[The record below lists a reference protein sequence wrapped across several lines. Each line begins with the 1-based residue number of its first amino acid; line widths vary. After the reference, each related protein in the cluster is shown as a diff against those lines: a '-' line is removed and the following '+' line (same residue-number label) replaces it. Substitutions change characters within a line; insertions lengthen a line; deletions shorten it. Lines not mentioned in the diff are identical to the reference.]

1 VFVAHFVR
9 PNWLTLTSQT
19 PKTLNEIAT
28 TKPFNIMAVFIS
40 HNMTQEELIKY
51 LTEVIKNTKRH
62 HPVRVGIDGVDASG
76 KTTLANSLA
85 DYLKSQNID
94 VIRASIDGFH
104 NPKAARYQK
113 GRNSPEGYYKDSFN
127 NQAIIDNLLAP
138 LGKNGN
144 LQYKKEI
151 FDFKTDNKIVLP
163 VQTANKDS
171 ILIMD
176 GVFLFRPELVDYWDF
191 KIFIE
196 ADFKITASRATKRDG
211 YYLGSEQ
218 EILDKYN
225 QRYVPGQQLY
235 FQEANPQEK
244 ADIIIENSDFEN
256 PVIKK
261 EIKTAH

>member
-1 VFVAHFVR
+1 MKQA
-9 PNWLTLTSQT
+9 
-19 PKTLNEIAT
+19 
-28 TKPFNIMAVFIS
+28 
-40 HNMTQEELIKY
+40 ELIKY
-51 LTEVIKNTKRH
+51 LAEIILNTKRH
-62 HPVRVGIDGVDASG
+62 HPIRVGIDGVDASG
-76 KTTLANSLA
+76 KTTLANLLA
-85 DYLKSQNID
+85 DYLKSQNVDI
-94 VIRASIDGFH
+94 IRASIDGFH
-104 NPKAARYQK
+104 NPKSIRYKK

-138 LGKNGN
+138 LGENEN
-144 LQYKKEI
+144 LQYKKAI
-151 FDFKTDNKIVLP
+151 FDFKTDSEVVLP
-163 VQTANKDS
+163 VETANKDS

-176 GVFLFRPELVDYWDF
+176 GVFLFRPELADYWDL

-196 ADFKITASRATKRDG
+196 ADFKITVSRATKRDG

-235 FQEANPQEK
+235 FHEAHPQET

-256 PVIKK
+256 PVITK

>member
-1 VFVAHFVR
+1 MK
-9 PNWLTLTSQT
+9 Q
-19 PKTLNEIAT
+19 K
-28 TKPFNIMAVFIS
+28 
-40 HNMTQEELIKY
+40 ELIEY
-51 LTEVIKNTKRH
+51 LAAIILNTKRH

-85 DYLKSQNID
+85 DYLTSKNVD

-104 NPKAARYQK
+104 NPKLIRYQK

-127 NQAIIDNLLAP
+127 NQAIVDKLLAP
-138 LGKNGN
+138 LGESEN
-144 LQYKKEI
+144 LQYKKAI
-151 FDFKTDNKIVLP
+151 FDFKTDSEVVLP
-163 VQTANKDS
+163 VQTAKKDS

-176 GVFLFRPELVDYWDF
+176 GVFLFRPELVDYWDL
-191 KIFIE
+191 KIFVE
-196 ADFKITASRATKRDG
+196 ADFKITVSRATKRDG

-235 FQEANPQEK
+235 FQEAEPQEK

-256 PVIKK
+256 PVMKK
-261 EIKTAH
+261 ELKPAH

>member
-1 VFVAHFVR
+1 MKQA
-9 PNWLTLTSQT
+9 
-19 PKTLNEIAT
+19 
-28 TKPFNIMAVFIS
+28 
-40 HNMTQEELIKY
+40 ELIKY
-51 LTEVIKNTKRH
+51 LAEIILNTKRH
-62 HPVRVGIDGVDASG
+62 HPIRVGIDGVDASG
-76 KTTLANSLA
+76 KTTLANLLA
-85 DYLKSQNID
+85 DYLKSQNVDI
-94 VIRASIDGFH
+94 IRASIDGFH
-104 NPKAARYQK
+104 NPKSIRYKK

-138 LGKNGN
+138 LGENEN
-144 LQYKKEI
+144 LQYKKAI
-151 FDFKTDNKIVLP
+151 FDFKTDSEVVLP
-163 VQTANKDS
+163 VETANKDS

-176 GVFLFRPELVDYWDF
+176 GVFLFRPELTDYWDL

-196 ADFKITASRATKRDG
+196 ADFKITVSRATKRDG

-235 FQEANPQEK
+235 FHEAHPQET

-256 PVIKK
+256 PVITK

>member
-1 VFVAHFVR
+1 MGSFY
-9 PNWLTLTSQT
+9 
-19 PKTLNEIAT
+19 LNM
-28 TKPFNIMAVFIS
+28 K
-40 HNMTQEELIKY
+40 QEELIKH
-51 LTEVIKNTKRH
+51 LAEVILNTKRR

-85 DYLKSQNID
+85 DYLKSQNVD

-104 NPKAARYQK
+104 NPKSIRYQK

-127 NQAIIDNLLAP
+127 NKAIVDNLLAP
-138 LGKNGN
+138 LEESGN
-144 LQYKKEI
+144 LKYKKAI
-151 FDFKTDNKIVLP
+151 FDFKTDSEVVLP

-176 GVFLFRPELVDYWDF
+176 GVFLFRPELVDYWDL

-196 ADFKITASRATKRDG
+196 ADFKITVSRATKRDG

-235 FQEANPQEK
+235 FQEAQPQEK

-261 EIKTAH
+261 GIKTAH

>member
-1 VFVAHFVR
+1 MK
-9 PNWLTLTSQT
+9 Q
-19 PKTLNEIAT
+19 
-28 TKPFNIMAVFIS
+28 
-40 HNMTQEELIKY
+40 QELIKY
-51 LTEVIKNTKRH
+51 LAEVILNTKRH

-76 KTTLANSLA
+76 KTTLANLLA
-85 DYLKSQNID
+85 DYLKSQNVDI
-94 VIRASIDGFH
+94 IRASIDGFH
-104 NPKAARYQK
+104 NPKTIRYQK

-127 NQAIIDNLLAP
+127 NQAIVDNLLAP
-138 LGKNGN
+138 LGNNGN
-144 LQYKKEI
+144 LEYKKAI
-151 FDFKTDNKIVLP
+151 FDFKTDSEVVSP
-163 VQTANKDS
+163 VETAKKDS

-176 GVFLFRPELVDYWDF
+176 GVFLVRPELVDYWDL

-196 ADFKITASRATKRDG
+196 ADFKITVSRASKRDG

-235 FQEANPQEK
+235 FKEAKPQEK

>member
-1 VFVAHFVR
+1 MKQA
-9 PNWLTLTSQT
+9 
-19 PKTLNEIAT
+19 
-28 TKPFNIMAVFIS
+28 
-40 HNMTQEELIKY
+40 ELIKY
-51 LTEVIKNTKRH
+51 LAEIILNTKRH
-62 HPVRVGIDGVDASG
+62 HPIRVGIDGVDASG
-76 KTTLANSLA
+76 KTTLANLLA
-85 DYLKSQNID
+85 DYLKSQNVDI
-94 VIRASIDGFH
+94 IRASIDGFH
-104 NPKAARYQK
+104 NPKSIRYKK

-138 LGKNGN
+138 LGENEN
-144 LQYKKEI
+144 LQYKKAI
-151 FDFKTDNKIVLP
+151 FDFKTDSEVVLP
-163 VQTANKDS
+163 VETANKDS

-176 GVFLFRPELVDYWDF
+176 GVFLFRPELVNYWDL

-196 ADFKITASRATKRDG
+196 ADFKITVSRATKRDG

-235 FQEANPQEK
+235 FHEAHPQET

-256 PVIKK
+256 PVITK

>member
-1 VFVAHFVR
+1 MK
-9 PNWLTLTSQT
+9 Q
-19 PKTLNEIAT
+19 
-28 TKPFNIMAVFIS
+28 
-40 HNMTQEELIKY
+40 QELIKY
-51 LTEVIKNTKRH
+51 MADVILNTKRH

-85 DYLKSQNID
+85 DYLKSQKID

-104 NPKAARYQK
+104 NPKSIRYKK

-138 LGKNGN
+138 LGENGN
-144 LQYKKEI
+144 LQYKKAI
-151 FDFKTDNKIVLP
+151 FDFKTDSEVVLP
-163 VQTANKDS
+163 VEAAKKDS

-176 GVFLFRPELVDYWDF
+176 GVFLFRPEIVNYWDL
-191 KIFIE
+191 KIFVE
-196 ADFKITASRATKRDG
+196 ADFKITVSRATKRDG

-218 EILDKYN
+218 EILAKYN

-235 FQEANPQEK
+235 FQEAQPQEK

-256 PVIKK
+256 PVITK
-261 EIKTAH
+261 ELKTAH

>member
-1 VFVAHFVR
+1 M
-9 PNWLTLTSQT
+9 
-19 PKTLNEIAT
+19 K
-28 TKPFNIMAVFIS
+28 
-40 HNMTQEELIKY
+40 QEELIKY
-51 LTEVIKNTKRH
+51 LAEVILNAKRH

-85 DYLKSQNID
+85 DYLKSQNRNI
-94 VIRASIDGFH
+94 IRASIDGFH
-104 NPKAARYQK
+104 NPKIIRYQK
-113 GRNSPEGYYKDSFN
+113 GRNSPEGYYKDSFD

-138 LGKNGN
+138 LGDNGN
-144 LQYKKEI
+144 LQYRKAI
-151 FDFKTDNKIVLP
+151 FDFKTDSEVVLP
-163 VQTANKDS
+163 IETTNKDS

-176 GVFLFRPELVDYWDF
+176 GVFLFRSELVNYWDL

-196 ADFKITASRATKRDG
+196 ADFKITVSRASKRDG
-211 YYLGSEQ
+211 YYLGSEP

-235 FQEANPQEK
+235 FEEAKPQEK

-261 EIKTAH
+261 EIRTAH

>member
-1 VFVAHFVR
+1 MFGQFLAH
-9 PNWLTLTSQT
+9 
-19 PKTLNEIAT
+19 
-28 TKPFNIMAVFIS
+28 IMK
-40 HNMTQEELIKY
+40 QQELIKY
-51 LTEVIKNTKRH
+51 LADVILNAKRH

-85 DYLKSQNID
+85 DYLKSQNVDI
-94 VIRASIDGFH
+94 IRASIDGFH
-104 NPKAARYQK
+104 NPKSIRYQK

-127 NQAIIDNLLAP
+127 NQAIINNLLAP
-138 LGKNGN
+138 LGENGN
-144 LQYKKEI
+144 LQYKKAI
-151 FDFKTDNKIVLP
+151 FDFKTDSEVVLP
-163 VQTANKDS
+163 IQTANEDS

-176 GVFLFRPELVDYWDF
+176 GVFLFRPELLNYWDL
-191 KIFIE
+191 KIFVE
-196 ADFKITASRATKRDG
+196 ADFKTTVSRATKRDG

-235 FQEANPQEK
+235 FQEARPQEK

-261 EIKTAH
+261 EIKTTH